1 VTDSQHAQEWSQ
13 SKNLQNAVLRYLSV
27 NGPKPWGE
35 IYALFEQQESGAS
48 ISEAL
53 RRLVA
58 RKAIAIIGGLT
69 TITALGIEQLE
80 RPSD

>member
-1 VTDSQHAQEWSQ
+1 
-13 SKNLQNAVLRYLSV
+13 
-27 NGPKPWGE
+27 
-35 IYALFEQQESGAS
+35 
-48 ISEAL
+48 L

-58 RKAIAIIGGLT
+58 RKAITIIGGLT